1 MTGDSMWPV
10 PRQLRS
16 NHRAGLGLTILLTLD
31 RISVPPN
38 FAERLKHETRSLHRQ
53 AEQTRFMRLLIGGG
67 MGAPAYCRLLR
78 NLLALYCTLEPAI
91 LRQAKHPL
99 LAPVV
104 GIGLFRSAALRA
116 DLRALRCDEETAVR
130 SLEPLAAATQAYVQ
144 RLRGF
149 GQSGPERLLAHA
161 YVRYMGDLNGGQ
173 RLASIV
179 ANALQLP
186 HGEGTA
192 FYEFGGA
199 ARTAALS
206 GAFRQLLE
214 SGAADPEIADTII
227 AEAQWSFAQHITMF
241 DELAFQTDPAA

>member
-1 MTGDSMWPV
+1 MM
-10 PRQLRS
+10 
-16 NHRAGLGLTILLTLD
+16 LLALD
-31 RISVPPN
+31 RIPLPPN
-38 FAERLKHETRSLHRQ
+38 FAKRLKDETRSLHRK
-53 AEQTRFMRLLIGGG
+53 AEQTGFMRLLIGGR

-78 NLLALYCTLEPAI
+78 NLLALYSALEPAI

-104 GIGLFRSAALRA
+104 ALDLFRCAALRA
-116 DLRALRCDEETAVR
+116 DLRALNRDEGTALR
-130 SLEPLAAATQAYVQ
+130 STEPLAAATQVYVQ
-144 RLRGF
+144 HLRGLAET
-149 GQSGPERLLAHA
+149 GAERLLAHA

-179 ANALQLP
+179 ANTLQLP
-186 HGEGTA
+186 DHAGTA
-192 FYEFGGA
+192 FYEFGGV

-206 GAFRQLLE
+206 GAFRESLE

-241 DELAFQTDPAA
+241 DELASQADPAASARRSAPRIS